1 MEEEEKKNLWDARS
15 GLRTGLGLGFEV
27 GANTLLDIF
36 SFEPTSQVA
45 GGTFINYLAQKIR
58 GGEISKGELAAAGLT
73 SLIPG
78 GAQARALTR
87 GGQFTRS
94 VVKGGI
100 AGGITSTSVSLL
112 DENELPSFGELA
124 GGVGVGGAFG
134 GMFDL
139 APATLKGKLGTDVSH
154 ITDDTIAFTKALKHK
169 ISTGKGIIPDMILE
183 GGVMDIGAGGFGRS
197 TLKQSP
203 TPGDGGGGN
212 FVDDAYTQKFVP
224 QPWEAYQSPNPATAR
239 TLDTLLTKKTGFGA
253 KLDAPQPKGKEYKIM
268 RSKGPG
274 RDPAPMV
281 KEDIDLRKKPY
292 KFNTAEQAVQSAKT
306 FRQKIIRLMQIDRI
320 RGEDAGTKT
329 GFLKTSSKVNTV
341 TGGVKDISETY
352 FDYLT
357 GYFNRYIR
365 RGTVEN
371 FDDAIKLTIPKV
383 KKGKVFPDEIDTIQG
398 SSSLVRELR
407 LFTIAPDVYKSGAFR
422 ANSYQDEIKN
432 LIRKYS
438 TAQKPKTY
446 NKRRKVF
453 EYRFDAHHIDQI
465 AEGWP
470 LYRGLPKEQIPEM
483 RKLLQRY
490 GLDPGNATGNR
501 LLILNEFHKDYHN
514 IYWPKAY
521 AKLLKQGWDPDA
533 MRTLQTAKERE
544 VYVAMYVKAINE
556 SREKVLKA
564 IDDNMDE
571 LLAALRQ
578 RRVDRVNDEISQ
590 IDIDFENVG
599 DTIPQ
604 NILEQMLEEEAGT
617 SPVNMNRNYQRPEDY
632 E

>member
-1 MEEEEKKNLWDARS
+1 MNEEDEKGLWDARS
-15 GLRTGLGLGFEV
+15 GLRTSLGLGFEV

-36 SFEPTSQVA
+36 SFVPPAQVA

-58 GGEISKGELAAAGLT
+58 GGEISKGELTAAGLT

-78 GAQARALTR
+78 GAQAGALTR
-87 GGQFTRS
+87 GGRFTRS
-94 VVKGGI
+94 VAKGGL
-100 AGGITSTSVSLL
+100 AGGITTTSMSLI
-112 DENELPSFGELA
+112 DEGELPSFGELA
-124 GGVGVGGAFG
+124 GGVGLGGAFG
-134 GMFDL
+134 GAFDL
-139 APATLKGKLGTDVSH
+139 APAAFTGRLGKEVSDIKYDSNVFLRQLRGRITGGPRIDHPDVSFARYGSSFA
-154 ITDDTIAFTKALKHK
+154 DDGT
-169 ISTGKGIIPDMILE
+169 
-183 GGVMDIGAGGFGRS
+183 IGAAKVKQEQLSFGDE
-197 TLKQSP
+197 
-203 TPGDGGGGN
+203 G
-212 FVDDAYTQKFVP
+212 AYTQKFEK
-224 QPWEAYQSPNPATAR
+224 QPWEVFDSPDPTTAR
-239 TLDTLLTKKTGFGA
+239 SGDRLLRETTGFGS
-253 KLDAPQPKGKEYKIM
+253 KLDAPQPKGESYPIL

-274 RDPAPMV
+274 RQPSTMV
-281 KEDIDLRKKPY
+281 KADINLANKNEF
-292 KFNTAEQAVQSAKT
+292 KFNTAVQAVESAKK
-306 FRQKIIRLMQIDRI
+306 FRRKIIRLMQIDRI

-341 TGGVKDISETY
+341 TGGIKDISETY

-365 RGTVEN
+365 RGTVDN
-371 FDDAIKLTIPKV
+371 FDEAIKLKIPKV
-383 KKGKVFPDEIDTIQG
+383 KAGEIFPDEIDTVQG
-398 SSSLVRELR
+398 SSSLIRELR
-407 LFTIAPDVYKSGAFR
+407 LFTMAPDVYKSGAFR

-446 NKRRKVF
+446 NKRRKLF
-453 EYRFDAHHIDQI
+453 EYKFDAHHIDQI

-483 RKLLQRY
+483 RKLLQQY

-533 MRTLQTAKERE
+533 MRTIQTAEGRKKF
-544 VYVAMYVKAINE
+544 VAMYVQAINE
-556 SREKVLKA
+556 SRDEVLKA
-564 IDDNMDE
+564 IDDNMDQ

-578 RRVDRVNDEISQ
+578 RRIDRVNDEVSQ

-599 DTIPQ
+599 DTVPQ

-617 SPVNMNRNYQRPEDY
+617 SGVNMNRNYQRPEDY